1 MTRTRRITFLPGAAV
16 AAFAVLT
23 LAACSNGGQASGS
36 APASSGGKQGTVD
49 VATSSLGQ
57 ILVDSQGSTLYLFQK
72 DMGSQ
77 SECTG
82 ACAASWPPLRANGKP
97 TAGSGANA
105 SLLGTTPRSDGAPQV
120 TYNGHPVYQFS
131 GDQQPGET
139 NGEGVSAFGGSWFAL
154 SQAGNQISSSTSNSG
169 GGPGY

>member
-1 MTRTRRITFLPGAAV
+1 MTRTRRITLLPGVAV

-36 APASSGGKQGTVD
+36 TPTSNGGKQGTVD
-49 VATSSLGQ
+49 VATSGLGQ

-72 DMGSQ
+72 DTGTQ

-82 ACAASWPPLRANGKP
+82 ACASSWPPLRTNGKP

-105 SLLGTTPRSDGAPQV
+105 SLLGT
-120 TYNGHPVYQFS
+120 
-131 GDQQPGET
+131 
-139 NGEGVSAFGGSWFAL
+139 
-154 SQAGNQISSSTSNSG
+154 
-169 GGPGY
+169 

>member
-1 MTRTRRITFLPGAAV
+1 MTGTRRITFPTGFAVTAA
-16 AAFAVLT
+16 AVLT
-23 LAACSNGGQASGS
+23 LVACSSGGQSS
-36 APASSGGKQGTVD
+36 APAPPSNGGKQGTVD
-49 VATSSLGQ
+49 VATTSLGQ
-57 ILVDSQGSTLYLFQK
+57 TLVDSQGSTLYLFQK
-72 DMGSQ
+72 DTGSQ

-82 ACAASWPPLRANGKP
+82 VCAASWPPLRAKGKP

-154 SQAGNQISSSTSNSG
+154 SQAGDQISSSTSNSG